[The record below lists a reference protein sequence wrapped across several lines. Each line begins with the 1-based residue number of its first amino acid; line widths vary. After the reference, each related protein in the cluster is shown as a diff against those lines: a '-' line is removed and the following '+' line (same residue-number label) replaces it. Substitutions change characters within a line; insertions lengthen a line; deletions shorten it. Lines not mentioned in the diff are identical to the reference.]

1 MWRGNYWRG
10 TFENFAKMPKNKSPG
25 NDGITKEFY
34 EGFWNDL
41 EAPLV
46 LCANKAFKV
55 GELLKNKQSS
65 S

>member
-1 MWRGNYWRG
+1 
-10 TFENFAKMPKNKSPG
+10 MPKNKSPG

-41 EAPLV
+41 EAPLILGV
-46 LCANKAFKV
+46 NKAFKV